1 MSAFILNVTFDSA
14 NPRTHAAFWSAV
26 TGYEVVTEREDFVA
40 LESPDNRGV
49 RRILFFRVPEP
60 KTAKN
65 RMHVD
70 LAAREP
76 ATEVERLVRLGATKV
91 DEREGN
97 GTSWTVML
105 DPEGNEF
112 CIG

>member
-1 MSAFILNVTFDSA
+1 MSAFIFNVTFDSA
-14 NPRTHAAFWSAV
+14 DPRTHAAFWSAV
-26 TGYEVVTEREDFVA
+26 TGYEPLVEEDDFVTLQA
-40 LESPDNRGV
+40 PDKRGV

-70 LAAREP
+70 LASKDP
-76 ATEVERLVRLGATKV
+76 GSEVARLVELGATRV
-91 DEREGN
+91 EYREGH

-112 CIG
+112 CVG